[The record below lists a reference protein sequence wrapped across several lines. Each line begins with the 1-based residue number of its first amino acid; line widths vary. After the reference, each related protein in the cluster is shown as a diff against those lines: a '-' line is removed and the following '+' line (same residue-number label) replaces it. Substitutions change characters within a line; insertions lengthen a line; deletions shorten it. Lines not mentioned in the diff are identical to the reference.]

1 MCSYIAGLLVS
12 YCVVQ
17 PYFICFVDLDTRK
30 AYLGCV
36 HGLLNVLLVKDVY
49 SIAADQ
55 ATNDNEQL
63 KRFQNIT
70 KWLLTLDDR
79 YSAAVALS
87 YNVPVHVQLKHLSAS
102 FEQCIGISCMVWF
115 VLMFAGVVFGTIAL

>member
-55 ATNDNEQL
+55 STSDNEQL

-79 YSAAVALS
+79 CAFAVYSLN
-87 YNVPVHVQLKHLSAS
+87 YNASVHVQLIH
-102 FEQCIGISCMVWF
+102 F
-115 VLMFAGVVFGTIAL
+115 FGKF

>member
-1 MCSYIAGLLVS
+1 MLVS

-79 YSAAVALS
+79 CAFAVYSLN
-87 YNVPVHVQLKHLSAS
+87 YNASVHVQLIH
-102 FEQCIGISCMVWF
+102 F
-115 VLMFAGVVFGTIAL
+115 FGKF